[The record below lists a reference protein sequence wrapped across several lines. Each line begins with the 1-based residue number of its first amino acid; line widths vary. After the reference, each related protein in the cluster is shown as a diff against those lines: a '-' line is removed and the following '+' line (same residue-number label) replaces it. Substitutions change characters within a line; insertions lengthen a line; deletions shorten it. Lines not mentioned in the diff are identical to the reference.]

1 MEQTTAEP
9 ISIRLRRDN
18 CEDQILMRPL
28 VSGLYEV
35 LETPLLYGR
44 VGRKDIVRLRPLG
57 DGAYRVA
64 RVIQRPFQHWCWMIP
79 GEYGYSQ
86 SIHEFYRW
94 LEARGGEWESAM
106 GGLLFVHL
114 PQGDGTVDEVLAELN
129 ARIEVFRQGDE
140 RKRILEAGPPGMN
153 PEQWKQ
159 MRNQGRKTPSLLARL
174 AKLWGR

>member
-1 MEQTTAEP
+1 
-9 ISIRLRRDN
+9 
-18 CEDQILMRPL
+18 
-28 VSGLYEV
+28 
-35 LETPLLYGR
+35 
-44 VGRKDIVRLRPLG
+44 
-57 DGAYRVA
+57 
-64 RVIQRPFQHWCWMIP
+64 
-79 GEYGYSQ
+79 
-86 SIHEFYRW
+86 
-94 LEARGGEWESAM
+94 M